1 MPLSLLSPAA
11 PLLRTLCATAALALA
26 AAPAFAHPGGTGAGA
41 HQAAST
47 LTVQGEGRA
56 TVAPDTAAIS
66 LGVTTQAPTA
76 AQAMADNA
84 ARQTA
89 VIEALKG
96 HGIEPRDIQTSGLN
110 LSPLQD
116 YSQEG
121 RPPVIT
127 GYQAQNM
134 VTIRVRD
141 IARLGGVLD
150 GLVAAGANEVQ
161 GISFSREDAT
171 GTEDAA
177 RRDAVDDARHRA
189 GILAEA
195 AGMKLG
201 RMLSLADSRPQSGP
215 VPVMMAMAR
224 EADAK
229 STPVE
234 PGELNVTAQVS
245 AVFEMLPAGG
255 SDAAPACP
263 MMPGGPMMDH
273 GPGHH
278 PMPHHGEDGG
288 PMHSHPG
295 AMPGG
300 MGAGGMP
307 GADGASAPSGSSAA
321 PAQAPQAPP
330 ESSAA
335 ESGPA
340 GAEGSASSS
349 GTAPSGTEDSGGSA
363 GQPN

>member
-1 MPLSLLSPAA
+1 MPPSLLSPA
-11 PLLRTLCATAALALA
+11 PLLRSLCATAALALA
-26 AAPAFAHPGGTGAGA
+26 AAPALAHPVPMGAGA

-47 LTVQGEGRA
+47 LTVQGEGQA
-56 TVAPDTAAIS
+56 SVAPDTAAIS

-84 ARQTA
+84 ARQSA

-96 HGIEPRDIQTSGLN
+96 HGIEPRDIQTAGLN
-110 LSPLQD
+110 LSPMQD
-116 YSQEG
+116 YSREG
-121 RPPVIT
+121 QPPVIT

-134 VTIRVRD
+134 VMIRVRD

-171 GTEDAA
+171 ATEDEA
-177 RRDAVDDARHRA
+177 RRDAVENARHRA
-189 GILAEA
+189 GVLAEA

-229 STPVE
+229 STPIE
-234 PGELNVTAQVS
+234 AGELNVTAQV
-245 AVFEMLPAGG
+245 FEMLPSGG
-255 SDAAPACP
+255 PDAAPACP
-263 MMPGGPMMDH
+263 MMPGGPMMHH

-278 PMPHHGEDGG
+278 PMMHHGPEGG
-288 PMHSHPG
+288 PMHSHTG
-295 AMPGG
+295 MMPGG

-307 GADGASAPSGSSAA
+307 EASGAPAPSGSGAA
-321 PAQAPQAPP
+321 PARTPQAPQ

-340 GAEGSASSS
+340 GVEGSASSS
-349 GTAPSGTEDSGGSA
+349 GTSPSGTGDGGGA
-363 GQPN
+363 AAQPN